1 MDEIN
6 PNWYQ
11 LADRQGKGATLR
23 PGSLG
28 GLAEARRA
36 NRGEFYT
43 PDAVAKRMFEIV
55 APALQ
60 AASEHEHARCGIL
73 DNSIGTG
80 RLIQF
85 ASPDA
90 HAIYGIEINT
100 EQVRALSANLEAA
113 GFTYELLDRGMES
126 VQIAHRAVSCALINP
141 PFSLTLMHP
150 AIAHT
155 PGGTWGPYG
164 QGTQAIS
171 HSFALQQALGAAD
184 LVVALLPTAYA
195 KVFQQE
201 ASHEASRLRA
211 IIQLPTRSFA
221 SEGTAV
227 EVSLLV
233 FGDQS
238 TTKPVQALALEHID
252 DPLPDFQLRCK
263 SMRHRPAVILRGV
276 NENPSEPVI
285 TTPRTGDNRVRV
297 THSGRKITLLFADGM
312 TEAKVMNALY
322 VDRLPFI
329 EGLRRPKGWRY
340 VGQGKFDVEV
350 YLLQPDPRAAFRA
363 FLSEIADAGGE
374 PLVDPGLH
382 NYLEKRIRRHAR
394 DATPFRLTIASTAP
408 TRQQLMATPKRHLQ
422 INPNAWGSAVLP
434 KGVPVTLNRDGEQW
448 TYTHP
453 ASSERLVLSDSAL
466 RAAFEVSERSD
477 ESEAGWR
484 VVHPGR
490 AVAFPDLAKALR
502 ARMRASGVDQIVSW
516 DYQQEDLIQLLMSR
530 GAVCGHEMGLGK
542 TRMAIALCLLG
553 GKHNLICIEPHL
565 RQKFMSELADC
576 GVASSDY
583 QLINTP
589 GDLGTLRRINVIS
602 YHQLRQPVHP
612 AAPKRTWAK
621 ALRHRIAT
629 LVADE
634 AHLLRH
640 EGTAQSRAVLSVAA
654 RRTYGMTGTPIANYP
669 RDALRLMAWANGNAT
684 ARQPYGLERPHL
696 TAELSH
702 GHTTIERGLD
712 AFRKTFVTTAWVTRE
727 FENGLEKGA
736 KREIPQLANPDQFR
750 SWLGPLLLR
759 RTREEPEVAQYIH
772 IPKAEHRVI
781 RVEWDEPH
789 LALFLTTAEH
799 FKEWWYQ
806 QRRLAHLENRGVNLI
821 ALLARLGALQRV
833 TNAPQMPIPGL
844 RRYGAL
850 TSKQR
855 AAIDRAR
862 FWIAQDRKVLIYVEN
877 PTAAEVMAREARKQ
891 GVPTITI
898 TGKQSIRERT
908 HALNADFR
916 AGDVPLA
923 IATLGTVQT
932 GLDIPEASVGIF
944 AARAWTAKTERQ
956 AAQRMMRVQQR
967 HTVQLEYLELPGS
980 CDTYQH
986 QMVTAKGAAMDSG
999 IDHQDSEASEF
1010 IHLEQVIA
1018 RFVEDLAT
1026 LRGQTPQDLRK
1037 ELTHAA

>member
-1 MDEIN
+1 MDEIK
-6 PNWYQ
+6 PHWYH
-11 LADRQGKGATLR
+11 LAGRQGKGASIR

-36 NRGEFYT
+36 HRGEFYT

-55 APALQ
+55 APAMR
-60 AASEHEHARCGIL
+60 AASESEFARCGIL

-90 HAIYGIEINT
+90 HAIYGIEINA

-126 VQIAHRAVSCALINP
+126 VQIAHRSVSCALINP
-141 PFSLTLMHP
+141 PFSLTLTHP
-150 AIAHT
+150 AIANI

-171 HSFALQQALGAAD
+171 HAFAVHQALAAAD
-184 LVVALLPTAYA
+184 LVVALLPASYA
-195 KVFQQE
+195 ERWQQE
-201 ASHEASRLRA
+201 ASQEASRLRA
-211 IIQLPTRSFA
+211 IIQLPKRSFE

-227 EVSLLV
+227 DVCLLV
-233 FGDQS
+233 FGDQVS
-238 TTKPVQALALEHID
+238 TKPVQRLALAHID
-252 DPLPDFQLRCK
+252 DPLPDFQLRCN
-263 SMRHRPAVILRGV
+263 SLRYRPAVILRTV
-276 NENPSEPVI
+276 DESPSEPAI
-285 TTPRTGDNRVRV
+285 TTPNTGDTRVRV
-297 THSGRKITLLFADGM
+297 THSGRKINLVFADGM

-322 VDRLPFI
+322 DDRLAVV

-340 VGQGKFDVEV
+340 IGQGKFDVEV
-350 YLLQPDPRAAFRA
+350 YLIQPDPRAAFQS
-363 FLSEIADAGGE
+363 FLNAIADAGGE
-374 PLVDPGLH
+374 PLVDQNLH
-382 NYLEKRIRRHAR
+382 NYLEKRIRRQAR
-394 DATPFRLTIASTAP
+394 EATPFRLTVASTAP
-408 TRQQLMATPKRHLQ
+408 GRQHLMATPKQHLQ
-422 INPNAWGSAVLP
+422 INPGRWGSAVLA
-434 KGVPVTLNRDGEQW
+434 KGVAVALEREGEQW
-448 TYTHP
+448 TYTDHTKG
-453 ASSERLVLSDSAL
+453 ERLTLSESAL
-466 RAAFEVSERSD
+466 RAAFDVEDLTNEVNN
-477 ESEAGWR
+477 GWR

-490 AVAFPDLAKALR
+490 AETFPDLAHALR
-502 ARMRASGVDQIVSW
+502 SRMRANGVDQIVSW
-516 DYQQEDLIQLLMSR
+516 DYQQDDLIQLLMGR

-542 TRMAIALCLLG
+542 TRMAIALCLMG

-565 RQKFMSELADC
+565 RQKFLDELADC
-576 GVASSDY
+576 GISPSAF
-583 QLINTP
+583 QLISKP
-589 GDLGTLRRINVIS
+589 ADLQTLRQINLIS
-602 YHQLRQPVHP
+602 YHQLRQPIHSS
-612 AAPKRTWAK
+612 APKRTWAK

-640 EGTAQSRAVLSVAA
+640 EGTAQSRAVLAVAA

-669 RDALRLMAWANGNAT
+669 RDALRLMAWACGNGT
-684 ARQPYGLERPHL
+684 ARQPYGLDRPQL
-696 TAELSH
+696 TPELIH

-712 AFRKTFVTTAWVTRE
+712 AFRKTYVTTAWVTRE
-727 FENGLEKGA
+727 FEDGLEKGA
-736 KREIPQLANPDQFR
+736 KREIPQLANPVQFR
-750 SWLGPLLLR
+750 AWLGPLLLR

-772 IPKAEHRVI
+772 IPKAEQRVI
-781 RVEWDEPH
+781 RVDWDEPH

-806 QRRLAHLENRGVNLI
+806 QRRQAQLENRGVNLI

-844 RRYGAL
+844 RRYGSL

-877 PTAAEVMAREARKQ
+877 PTAADVMAREARKQ

-898 TGKQSIRERT
+898 TGKQSIQERT
-908 HALNADFR
+908 QALNETFR

-967 HTVQLEYLELPGS
+967 HTVQLEFLELPGS

-986 QMVTAKGAAMDSG
+986 QMVTAKGQAMDSG
-999 IDHQDSEASEF
+999 IDHQDGEAKEF

-1018 RFVEDLAT
+1018 RFVDDLAT
-1026 LRGQTPQDLRK
+1026 LRGMTPRDLRK
-1037 ELTHAA
+1037 ELTYAA